1 MDTITYRGVVDG
13 SQIGYLNSII
23 DSYDGIAAVRTMN
36 GPAGLIE
43 LWIAPQFEELVNAIM
58 RDIADE
64 IGLQSYYKA
73 DCRLSD

>member
-1 MDTITYRGVVDG
+1 MDG

-43 LWIAPQFEELVNAIM
+43 LWIAPEFEALVNAIM
-58 RDIADE
+58 RAIADE
-64 IGLQSYYKA
+64 IGLQSYEKA
-73 DCRLSD
+73 ECRLSD

>member
-1 MDTITYRGVVDG
+1 MDG

-43 LWIAPQFEELVNAIM
+43 LWIAPAFESLVNAIM
-58 RDIADE
+58 RDVADE
-64 IGLQSYYKA
+64 IGLQSYEKA
-73 DCRLSD
+73 ECRLSD